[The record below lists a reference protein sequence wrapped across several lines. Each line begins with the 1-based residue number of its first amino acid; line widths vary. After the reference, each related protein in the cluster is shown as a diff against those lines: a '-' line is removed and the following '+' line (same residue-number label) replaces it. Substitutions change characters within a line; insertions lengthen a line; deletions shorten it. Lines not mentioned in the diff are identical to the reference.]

1 MIDFLLGAVIAAL
14 LVRGWVRGL
23 VREAIG
29 LAVVLVGTVLAFR
42 LSSAAG
48 AIVASMAGTSADV
61 SRLIGGVAVF
71 LLVSVG
77 GAVAGYVLHRGIRVL
92 PGLPTANRAAGAGF
106 AGLAGLLVAT
116 VALSA
121 AALMPIPAAWEARLE
136 TSALAGYLTD
146 PDGAP
151 QAALGVLAGDR
162 VTATAL
168 DLQDLFGERRLI
180 GGPQRVA
187 LPPADR
193 DEVELESDASLRVY
207 GLVNESR
214 VAAGSDPLT
223 RSEVLDG
230 VAREAAFD
238 VYTTGRFVVDGDVE
252 RRVEAAGVPVVTAA
266 QLLGLGISA
275 PSVHEGLVAEPE
287 VAETLEDDSFRRMG
301 VAAVDGP
308 LGLVTVVILAA

>member
-1 MIDFLLGAVIAAL
+1 MIDFVLGAVIAAL

-23 VREAIG
+23 VHEAIG
-29 LAVVLVGTVLAFR
+29 LAVVLVGTVAAFR

-48 AIVASMAGTSADV
+48 AVVAAMAGTSADV

-71 LLVSVG
+71 VLVSVG
-77 GAVAGYVLHRGIRVL
+77 GAVAAYVLHRGIRVL

-121 AALMPIPAAWEARLE
+121 VALMPVPDALQDRLE
-136 TSALAGYLTD
+136 ASVLAGYLTD
-146 PDGAP
+146 PDGPP
-151 QAALGVLAGDR
+151 QTALGVLAGDR
-162 VTATAL
+162 VAATAL

-180 GGPQRVA
+180 GGSQRVA
-187 LPPADR
+187 LPPADQ
-193 DEVELESDASLRVY
+193 DDVELESAASQRVY

-214 VAAGSDPLT
+214 VTAGSDPLT
-223 RSEVLDG
+223 RSDVLDG
-230 VAREAAFD
+230 VAAQAAFD
-238 VYTTGRFVVDGDVE
+238 VYTTGRFVVAGDVE
-252 RRVEAAGVPVVTAA
+252 HRVEAAGVPVVAA
-266 QLLGLGISA
+266 AELLGLGISA
-275 PSVHEGLVAEPE
+275 PSVHEGLVAEPD
-287 VAETLEDDSFRRMG
+287 VAETLADASFRRMG